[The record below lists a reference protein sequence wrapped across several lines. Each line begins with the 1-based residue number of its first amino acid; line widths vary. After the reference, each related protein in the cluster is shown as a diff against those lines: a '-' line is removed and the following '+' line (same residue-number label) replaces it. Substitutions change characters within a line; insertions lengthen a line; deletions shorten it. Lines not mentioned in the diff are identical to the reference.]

1 MTENVTAKIRYSFKG
16 TTAAHKIDE
25 RSSERSQKNDLK
37 KTSRFISKMAKP
49 MLSYP
54 EIMMMIRIG
63 SFVTTRQKMA
73 KAGPKEIRV
82 QPINSANVMMPDSV
96 LEELQTKNW
105 WNKPVTDGRCC
116 QLYNHQKN

>member
-25 RSSERSQKNDLK
+25 RSSERSQKND
-37 KTSRFISKMAKP
+37 
-49 MLSYP
+49 P

-116 QLYNHQKN
+116 QLYNNQKN